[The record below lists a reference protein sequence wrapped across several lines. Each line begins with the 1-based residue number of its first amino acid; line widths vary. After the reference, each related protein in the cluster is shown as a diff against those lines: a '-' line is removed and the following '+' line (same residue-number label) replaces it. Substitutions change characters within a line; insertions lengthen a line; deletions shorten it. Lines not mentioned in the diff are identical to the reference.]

1 MAMSK
6 YIDIKTVIEML
17 IEPRALGDGG
27 CEWVKK
33 TLHQI
38 PAADVAPVV
47 HARWEWFDE
56 TQELQ

>member
-1 MAMSK
+1 MSK
-6 YIDIKTVIEML
+6 YMERKIAFEML
-17 IEPRALGDGG
+17 LEPRALGDGG

-47 HARWEWFDE
+47 HARWE
-56 TQELQ
+56 